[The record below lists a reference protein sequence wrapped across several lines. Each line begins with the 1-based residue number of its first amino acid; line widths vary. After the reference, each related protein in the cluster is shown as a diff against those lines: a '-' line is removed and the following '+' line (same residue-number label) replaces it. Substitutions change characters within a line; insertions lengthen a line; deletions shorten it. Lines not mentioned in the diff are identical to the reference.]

1 MADRLLTCSAA
12 ASCCSASQRLVPWAR
27 ALLRRQEYAAFLCW
41 SLISATKPG
50 STNSTARTTSWFDPM
65 DMSPGEITRN
75 LKAPGTLSTSYAA
88 WRLGAQERVS
98 QGPII
103 PLARNKPSRPGAL
116 NDLSCRNIA
125 RFTTGGRPLSRAVDR
140 AGHPEDPG
148 SL

>member
-12 ASCCSASQRLVPWAR
+12 ASCCSASQQLIPRAR

-50 STNSTARTTSWFDPM
+50 STNFTARTTFWFDPM
-65 DMSPGEITRN
+65 DMSPGEIMRN

-88 WRLGAQERVS
+88 WRRGAQERAS

-103 PLARNKPSRPGAL
+103 PLARSKPARPGAL
-116 NDLSCRNIA
+116 NDLSCRSSA
-125 RFTTGGRPLSRAVDR
+125 RFTTGGRSLSRTVDG
-140 AGHPEDPG
+140 AGHPEGPG